1 MTQCTSTEPVLH
13 VKRCDKEEGH
23 DGNHHCDEPPKE
35 GYHWGIVTSWFQTA
49 KELAAIEKLK
59 EKLLKG

>member
-1 MTQCTSTEPVLH
+1 MTQCISTEPVFH
-13 VKRCDKEEGH
+13 VKRCTKEEGH

-35 GYHWGIVTSWFQTA
+35 GHRWGIVTSWFQTVD
-49 KELAAIEKLK
+49 ELTAIEKLK